1 MKFNFIIYLTQ
12 VLHHYKEEGF
22 DFLLKAFNS
31 PNYLE
36 DLTGLSQLY
45 AQTFDD
51 QASIIRKHDSHI
63 ASFSS
68 T

>member
-1 MKFNFIIYLTQ
+1 MVFSLKISININVTHCILTQ
-12 VLHHYKEEGF
+12 VLCRYKEEGF

-51 QASIIRKHDSHI
+51 QVSMFD
-63 ASFSS
+63 
-68 T
+68 